1 MVQLRAGDGAPVAPA
16 RVHDDG
22 AEAARAEVGERG
34 AHVGLVR
41 AAREA
46 VRDEHYRLRARGIG
60 SLTIKKRG
68 VDVVPDQ
75 LRKRLDL
82 SGDAEATIV
91 LTRAAGSGIALL
103 VAPF

>member
-1 MVQLRAGDGAPVAPA
+1 MVQLRTGDGAPVAPA

-46 VRDEHYRLRARGIG
+46 VRDEHYRLRARGGIG
-60 SLTIKKRG
+60 G
-68 VDVVPDQ
+68 V
-75 LRKRLDL
+75 
-82 SGDAEATIV
+82 
-91 LTRAAGSGIALL
+91 GSGGGGGGGGGGERGLGGEGGRDVEREGA
-103 VAPF
+103 